1 MSLLDPQEKITD
13 FLGYFRVFKKYP
25 QKSQIWKSETSPNQG
40 TWLGIP
46 RLGLVSLCQ
55 IWDFY
60 RYSLNTLKYPRDAL
74 TKHAGSINYQSRME
88 RTWEDKIILLLRI
101 GLNNL
106 YKVTN
111 AYCKGDPIWWNGGL
125 TDWRNVIAE
134 YKEYSK
140 IWNMRKILKYGI
152 YRIF

>member
-1 MSLLDPQEKITD
+1 MRNSRRLARYKAHGF
-13 FLGYFRVFKKYP
+13 FLATRRH
-25 QKSQIWKSETSPNQG
+25 W
-40 TWLGIP
+40 
-46 RLGLVSLCQ
+46 
-55 IWDFY
+55 
-60 RYSLNTLKYPRDAL
+60 DAL
-74 TKHAGSINYQSRME
+74 TKHAGSINYKSRME

-106 YKVTN
+106 YKVSN
-111 AYCKGDPIWWNGGL
+111 AYCKGNPIWWNGGV

-140 IWNMRKILKYGI
+140 IRNIRKILEYGI